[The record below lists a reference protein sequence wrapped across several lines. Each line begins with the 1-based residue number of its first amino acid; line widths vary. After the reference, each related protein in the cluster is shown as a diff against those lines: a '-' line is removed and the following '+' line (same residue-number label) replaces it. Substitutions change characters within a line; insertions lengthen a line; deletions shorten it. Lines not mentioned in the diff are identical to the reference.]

1 MQTKMYALLVALL
14 AALAFVAC
22 TSDDEATD
30 GGALKQL
37 SFSAVADA
45 GSRPSYAS
53 ERMKTQLHPN
63 EGNSVTFCKN
73 DAISVFDGATSQNKR
88 FATNEDGASVT
99 FSGSAPESTTYTAL
113 YPYQEGASISGST
126 ITAVLPTTQYAQA
139 GTTYDPAA
147 VLSVAT
153 TTSDEMEF
161 AFKNV
166 CGLVKFTT
174 TEALAKVVFKGKNSE
189 KVAGNVSITVGEEP
203 TYSDADAES
212 ITLLPLSP
220 ATTFEAGTY
229 YISVLP
235 QAFEDGFTL
244 EAYKTSSSD
253 KADYAFNT
261 NTAVSLVRSQI
272 LNIGELKSASS
283 VNANGHEYVDLGV
296 VMPDGTKV
304 LWATMNVG
312 ANAVTDRG
320 NYYAWGETETKTDY
334 SWSTYKF
341 GRLYNINKYN
351 ASDGRTELYTEDDVA
366 HVKWGGDWKIPTQA
380 EWQALCNQTTNEYVS
395 NYLGITNLYGR
406 IFKSKSNPERS
417 IFIPCAGY
425 YDGTTLYS
433 KELGADYWSSTLVPV
448 TSYPDANVA
457 YNLDFAYDG
466 VYPNYT
472 YRRCVGQPVRPVLL
486 QNP

>member
-1 MQTKMYALLVALL
+1 MKRNFYAV
-14 AALAFVAC
+14 FVAVMSAFTFVGC
-22 TSDDEATD
+22 TSEEDVTD
-30 GGALKQL
+30 GGMTKQL
-37 SFSAVADA
+37 SFSAVVDG
-45 GSRPSYAS
+45 GSVRGHAS

-63 EGNSVTFCKN
+63 DNNSVTFCKD
-73 DAISVFDGATSQNKR
+73 DAISVFDGTTLQNKR
-88 FATNEDGASVT
+88 FATNESGASVT
-99 FSGSAPESTTYTAL
+99 FSGAAPESTTYTAL
-113 YPYQEGASISGST
+113 YPYQEGATISGST
-126 ITAVLPTTQYAQA
+126 ISAVLPTTQYAQA
-139 GTTYDPAA
+139 GTTFDPKA

-153 TTSDEMEF
+153 TTSEAMAF

-166 CGLVKFTT
+166 CSLVKFTT
-174 TEALAKVVFKGKNSE
+174 KEPLAKIVFKGNNGE
-189 KVAGNVSITVGEEP
+189 KVAGNVSIAVSATPTATGEA
-203 TYSDADAES
+203 TS

-220 ATTFEAGTY
+220 ATTIAADNTY

-235 QAFEDGFTL
+235 QAFANGFTL
-244 EAYKTSSSD
+244 EAYKTSSSAT
-253 KADYAFNT
+253 ADYAFNT